1 MNDTTAAT
9 KLKKQYSIRR
19 YLTLNL
25 IGLSLVM
32 TVLPGVFVYFDA
44 AHEVEEIFDANLAQS
59 TRVLHGIINRESIK
73 HKQAILDSLHLKDG
87 LEGEDEDTHE
97 YERKLAFQIWDG
109 ETLVI
114 KSPFAPSRPLSKL
127 SSGFSSVD
135 IEGDQWRAFT
145 LYSVHDEWWLI
156 LAERTD
162 IRVELTNEISNSHI
176 LPIIIFIPIL
186 ALFVW
191 FVTKKGLAPLN
202 RIATKVK
209 ARSYRNLKKVED
221 PESPLEVNDLLL
233 EINHLFTHLNDAHER
248 ERRFV
253 GDAAHELRTPLAS
266 LLIHTE
272 NAIDESEG
280 GELEESLIGM
290 KHGIARLSH
299 LVGQLLSLSRTE
311 GNLSQEQF
319 SQVNAGELCEQAYNS
334 LLDKALGKQ
343 QKMIL
348 SISDEKCLLQGNAA
362 LLSSLLRNVLD
373 NAIRYTPDKGAV
385 EVSCSRES
393 NKVIICISDSGP
405 GIPAELRERVRDRF
419 YRVTGSG
426 QQGSGLGLSIVDKIA
441 GIHGAKWQLLDSDL
455 GGLCVRF
462 EFDISTDTP
471 T

>member
-1 MNDTTAAT
+1 MNKNTAAT
-9 KLKKQYSIRR
+9 KAKKQYSIRR

-25 IGLSLVM
+25 IALALVM

-59 TRVLHGIINRESIK
+59 TRVLHGIINRESIQY
-73 HKQAILDSLHLKDG
+73 KQAILDSLHLKDG
-87 LEGEDEDTHE
+87 SEDEDDDAHE

-109 ETLVI
+109 DELVI
-114 KSPFAPSRPLSKL
+114 KSPFAPSSPLSKL
-127 SSGFSSVD
+127 SSGFSSIDV
-135 IEGDQWRAFT
+135 EGDQWRAFT
-145 LYSVHDEWWLI
+145 LYSVHDKWWLI

-162 IRVELTNEISNSHI
+162 IRGELTNDISNSHI

-191 FVTKKGLAPLN
+191 FVTKKGLAPLH

-209 ARSYRNLKKVED
+209 QRSYRNLKTVED

-233 EINHLFTHLNDAHER
+233 EINHLFTHLNEAHER

-280 GELEESLIGM
+280 GELEESLISM

-311 GNLSQEQF
+311 GNF
-319 SQVNAGELCEQAYNS
+319 SQGQYSEVSASELCQNTYNM
-334 LLDKALGKQ
+334 LLDKALSKQ
-343 QKMIL
+343 QKL
-348 SISDEKCLLQGNAA
+348 SVNINDDKCLLQGNTA

-373 NAIRYTPDKGAV
+373 NAIRYTPEKGQV
-385 EVSCSRES
+385 ELSCSREN
-393 NKVIICISDSGP
+393 NKVIIYVADSGP

-426 QQGSGLGLSIVDKIA
+426 QQGSGLGLSIVDKITD
-441 GIHGAKWQLLDSDL
+441 IHGAKWQLLDSRL

-462 EFDISTDTP
+462 EFDISV
-471 T
+471 